1 MQYQTKSLINDIR
14 TSNSIQIF
22 DIAFGDIDDI
32 DVFKGLIADNN
43 KSKKQACMFSILT
56 DDEIRVGALAFLR
69 NTQTLSFHR
78 ILLGLE
84 DQRHHWT
91 WEK

>member
-1 MQYQTKSLINDIR
+1 MISVPQIRFKFLISLLAILTTI
-14 TSNSIQIF
+14 
-22 DIAFGDIDDI
+22 
-32 DVFKGLIADNN
+32 VFKGLIADNN

-56 DDEIRVGALAFLR
+56 DDETRVGALAFLR

-84 DQRHHWT
+84 DQRHH
-91 WEK
+91 

>member
-1 MQYQTKSLINDIR
+1 MISVPQIRFKFLISLLAILTTI
-14 TSNSIQIF
+14 
-22 DIAFGDIDDI
+22 
-32 DVFKGLIADNN
+32 VFKGLIADNN

-84 DQRHHWT
+84 DQRHH
-91 WEK
+91 